1 MQSSS
6 NGSNSTSLLDFF
18 TLDRGRLDLVSVS
31 EVGRI
36 ILERVKSIKVALTV
50 EFEEEEEEE
59 LVIESSVLFC
69 FRDCVNCIEAN

>member
-6 NGSNSTSLLDFF
+6 NGSNSTSLLNFF